1 MDIATVILVLRTL
14 IAIATAIYLIV
25 QVARLI

>member
-1 MDIATVILVLRTL
+1 MSFAAVILVLRTL